1 MKRKSLSVLLVMI
14 FTIAFALAG
23 TAVRAQLFTPEPE
36 SDPDM
41 VSAKSRKNMRDSGV
55 QYGAWVMP
63 YIIYQESPGN
73 NMATSVN
80 TFRAW
85 FKTYLWDNSFLY
97 VRGKDTYTAV
107 IKRGGSGVKNKN
119 VLDLDIGYISMA
131 TPRRNLNF
139 SVGRK
144 YYLIGSGLVLNGRG
158 DGAEFNIYSK
168 YLNVK
173 ALGSWTG
180 FLVKD
185 DNPYGLSDRDL
196 ATGSRRVFGGGEIST
211 EWFNQKLYVFGMA
224 QFDFGKERFD
234 RQKKRFAALKEWT
247 EGYSYYND
255 RSHYDS
261 QYYGVGLRGIIVSGL
276 SYSGEAVM
284 ERGKSY
290 LSGLTFSQYF
300 PGYNVKSDILAY
312 SGQFKLDYYIKTM
325 FTPVLGAQYSFGSGD
340 VNRDDYRTPKGNSLG
355 KDHGFIYFG
364 TFVGGYALK
373 PLLANMHV
381 ISGSVAVSPFSWS
394 DVIFVNAMT
403 LTARYFYYM
412 KHKGM
417 AAINY
422 GLDATKHEREIG
434 HGLDASLRWRL
445 FSDFTLSVTYGLFI
459 PGKAFGYAYD
469 WTLRTVT
476 SSRTTYRHFLMGGFN
491 VTF

>member
-1 MKRKSLSVLLVMI
+1 MRRKSLAAFLTLILS
-14 FTIAFALAG
+14 IAFALAG
-23 TAVRAQLFTPEPE
+23 TAARAQLFTPEPE
-36 SDPDM
+36 ADPDM
-41 VSAKSRKNMRDSGV
+41 VTSKSRKNMRDSGV
-55 QYGAWVMP
+55 QYGAWVTP
-63 YIIYQESPGN
+63 YIIYQEAPGGN
-73 NMATSVN
+73 FSTSVN

-107 IKRGGSGVKNKN
+107 IKKGGSGVRNKN

-131 TPRRNLNF
+131 TPRRNLDF

-144 YYLIGSGLVLNGRG
+144 YYNIGSGLVLNGRG
-158 DGAEFNIYSK
+158 DGAELNFYSK
-168 YLNVK
+168 YINVK

-224 QFDFGKERFD
+224 QFDFGRERYD
-234 RQKKRFAALKEWT
+234 RRRRQLTALMGWT
-247 EGYSYYND
+247 EGFSYYSG
-255 RSHYDS
+255 RSRYDS
-261 QYYGVGLRGIIVSGL
+261 QYYGVGLRGVIVSGL

-290 LSGLTFSQYF
+290 LSGLTLSQYL
-300 PGYNVKSDILAY
+300 PGYNLKSDILAY
-312 SGQFKLDYYIKTM
+312 SAQFKLDYYINTM
-325 FTPVLGAQYSFGSGD
+325 FTPVLGARYAFGSGD
-340 VNRDDYRTPKGNSLG
+340 VNRDDYRTPIGNSLG
-355 KDHGFIYFG
+355 KDRGFIYFG
-364 TFVGGYALK
+364 TFVGGYAFK

-412 KHKGM
+412 KHKTM
-417 AAINY
+417 ATVNY

-445 FSDFTLSVTYGLFI
+445 FSDLTLSVTYGLFI

-476 SSRTTYRHFLMGGFN
+476 SSRTTYRHFFMGGFN